1 MNLLPFLFAVA
12 RRYWKVALL
21 TVLVLALIVQT
32 FRLDATQARLE
43 AESAARA
50 RDWLEYARAQAE
62 AESEALSQKLKKE
75 AEDARNAENAQIAY
89 DRLRERFDGLVRAQA
104 ARGAPGRA
112 NLSRP
117 AAPAGVPALAAE
129 GFGIPFGSIIVSVDD
144 ALICADNAAY
154 ALAAHQWAL
163 GLSGGEPPHDA
174 LDDAKQRRDDRRTDE
189 GGLKG
194 E

>member
-21 TVLVLALIVQT
+21 AVLVLALIVQT
-32 FRLDATQARLE
+32 FRLDATRARLE

-62 AESEALSQKLKKE
+62 AESESLSQKLKKE
-75 AEDARNAENAQIAY
+75 VEDARNAENAQIAY
-89 DRLRERFDGLVRAQA
+89 DRLRERFDSLVRAQA

-112 NLSRP
+112 DLSRP
-117 AAPAGVPALAAE
+117 AAAAGVSALAAQ
-129 GFGIPFGSIIVSVDD
+129 GAGVPFGSIVLSVDD
-144 ALICADNAAY
+144 ALICADNSAY

-163 GLSGGEPPHDA
+163 GLSGVKPADDA
-174 LDDAKQRRDDRRTDE
+174 LDDAQQRRDDRS
-189 GGLKG
+189 GGQSDLKG